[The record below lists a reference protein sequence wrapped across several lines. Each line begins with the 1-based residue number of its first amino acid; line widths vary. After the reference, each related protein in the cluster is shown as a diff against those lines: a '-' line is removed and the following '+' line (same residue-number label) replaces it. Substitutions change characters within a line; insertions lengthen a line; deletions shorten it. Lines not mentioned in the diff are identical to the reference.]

1 MINRIRSS
9 IFIRY
14 SDNFSNII
22 NLSEN
27 KYLQIPNHLT
37 YIHIYEIRHR
47 RKRRGE
53 RSLRKFASP
62 RVYTCVILLHP
73 LVIYEWC
80 LSTPTSSTFLWR
92 MPYFRR
98 WIFLDRATA
107 SSFFHRR
114 FLNRISPSLSIDRH
128 LDSIPS
134 WFIYNDPS
142 RSDWFI
148 RVSSKGKQL
157 SSIFSILH
165 SSWPLR
171 RHEIGMEINKL
182 RTVELRGKINLKGKS
197 FWKIA
202 LYTLLYVD
210 RGELQI
216 WGGNS
221 HFEIYIY
228 IDRMQFS
235 RGHKLIILLYY
246 RDETRN
252 DFHRYRFHHFEQW

>member
-98 WIFLDRATA
+98 WIFLDRAT
-107 SSFFHRR
+107 SLQLFSPTFFKPYLSQSF
-114 FLNRISPSLSIDRH
+114 DR
-128 LDSIPS
+128 SPS
-134 WFIYNDPS
+134 WFYSLLVYLQWSVTKRLIHSCLVKRETIKLDFFHPPFELALKKAW
-142 RSDWFI
+142 DWY
-148 RVSSKGKQL
+148 G
-157 SSIFSILH
+157 
-165 SSWPLR
+165 
-171 RHEIGMEINKL
+171 NK
-182 RTVELRGKINLKGKS
+182 
-197 FWKIA
+197 
-202 LYTLLYVD
+202 
-210 RGELQI
+210 
-216 WGGNS
+216 
-221 HFEIYIY
+221 
-228 IDRMQFS
+228 
-235 RGHKLIILLYY
+235 
-246 RDETRN
+246 
-252 DFHRYRFHHFEQW
+252 

>member
-47 RKRRGE
+47 RKRRRE

-92 MPYFRR
+92 MPYFCR
-98 WIFLDRATA
+98 WIFLDRAT
-107 SSFFHRR
+107 SLQLFSPTFFKPYLSQSF
-114 FLNRISPSLSIDRH
+114 DRP
-128 LDSIPS
+128 PS
-134 WFIYNDPS
+134 WFYSLLVYLQWSVTKRLIHSCLVKRETIKLDFFHPPFELALKKAW
-142 RSDWFI
+142 DWY
-148 RVSSKGKQL
+148 
-157 SSIFSILH
+157 
-165 SSWPLR
+165 
-171 RHEIGMEINKL
+171 ENK
-182 RTVELRGKINLKGKS
+182 
-197 FWKIA
+197 
-202 LYTLLYVD
+202 
-210 RGELQI
+210 
-216 WGGNS
+216 
-221 HFEIYIY
+221 
-228 IDRMQFS
+228 
-235 RGHKLIILLYY
+235 
-246 RDETRN
+246 
-252 DFHRYRFHHFEQW
+252 